1 MKNFIKINNPEY
13 FLLLFFGFIY
23 YFFVLYD
30 NHISLNFNYQYYLY
44 DYNFGFIK
52 RGLIGSI
59 CNLLFSKVSEYTFV
73 LIATV
78 ILVILGI
85 SIVKIIDSIN
95 FKNKFYGYFLVSLL
109 AICPALLKNLWY
121 DLGRLDIFGILYCLF
136 FLYPFKKRLLNI
148 FLLLSPLILL
158 IHEGFFLL
166 WLPTYFVCWFIRKN
180 MILIKNDKIISI
192 TFISISVLVLFLVCH
207 FGKLNIPFPMFKSYL
222 KSKSNDINN
231 FDTSVI
237 AGDTYL
243 YKQVYSSIIL
253 NFTHIKF
260 WFLGLIN
267 LFSIGYIIVILCR
280 LLGINYKK
288 YRIIYLP
295 TVLTFIM
302 FFLGCDALRWFSNMC
317 ISLYI
322 LLLCILVTNK
332 DNISERKIIDKNLS
346 NDIYFL
352 IFILLAMMPLKK
364 LGVLWW

>member
-13 FLLLFFGFIY
+13 FLLLFFGYIY
-23 YFFVLYD
+23 YIFVLYD

-52 RGLIGSI
+52 RGLVGSI
-59 CNLLFSKVSEYTFV
+59 CSLLFSKVSESTFV
-73 LIATV
+73 AISTV

-85 SIVKIIDSIN
+85 GIVKIIDHIN

-109 AICPALLKNLWY
+109 VICPAFLKNLWY

-136 FLYPFKKRLLNI
+136 FLYPFKKTFLNI

-158 IHEGFFLL
+158 IHEGFFLF

-180 MILIKNDKIISI
+180 MILIKIDKIILISFI
-192 TFISISVLVLFLVCH
+192 IISILVLFIVNH
-207 FGKLNIPFPMFKSYL
+207 YGKLSISFPIFQSYL

-231 FDTSVI
+231 FDYSTITGGNSI
-237 AGDTYL
+237 F
-243 YKQVYSSIIL
+243 KQIYSSIIL

-260 WFLGLIN
+260 WFLGIIN
-267 LFSIGYIIVILCR
+267 FLSIGYIIVIFCR
-280 LLGINYKK
+280 LLGINFKK
-288 YRIIYLP
+288 YRVIYLP
-295 TVLTFIM
+295 SVLTFMM

-332 DNISERKIIDKNLS
+332 DNISERKIIDKNFS

-352 IFILLAMMPLKK
+352 IFILLAMIPLKK